1 MMVRG
6 RFLLLSTFLLLA
18 SFATSALPAQVVSIE
33 SAIRS
38 GQYAEALSMADAVLQ
53 KDSGDYR
60 VWALK
65 GIALSL
71 KGEPP
76 AALGAFQRSLALSP
90 EYPPAMEGEAELLYQ
105 AGDKRAIPLL
115 QKILKVNP
123 ADLTAHEM
131 LGVAQAKQENC
142 NGAISQFQLAEKT
155 VASHSESLEWYG
167 YCLMRGNQ
175 FARAATTFA
184 QLVDLLPEKPY
195 ARYDLALVQ
204 TLANKNEDAIRTLQ
218 PLLSAETADPDV
230 LSLASEAYEAVGD
243 TPKAVSLLRGAIV
256 LQPGSADFYVRFAGL
271 CLSHD
276 SFEAGLHMVNAG
288 LEHIPE
294 EPSLYI
300 MRGLLYGQLTKY
312 DKAEQDFETAEKL
325 NPAAVT
331 SAYAL
336 ALTEIQAG
344 HPQDALAEVQRKL
357 KDHPNDASLH
367 LVLAKIL
374 VEKGAAAGSAP
385 FRQAIDSALV
395 AVRLKPDF
403 TAARDLLA
411 GLYLKSG
418 QNALAIE
425 QCRHALQTDPSDQ
438 SALYH
443 LITASTKSGQ
453 KAEVNALVQRLMA
466 LQRGQQ
472 ENQTHYKL
480 VEQDRATGK

>member
-1 MMVRG
+1 
-6 RFLLLSTFLLLA
+6 
-18 SFATSALPAQVVSIE
+18 
-33 SAIRS
+33 
-38 GQYAEALSMADAVLQ
+38 
-53 KDSGDYR
+53 
-60 VWALK
+60 
-65 GIALSL
+65 
-71 KGEPP
+71 
-76 AALGAFQRSLALSP
+76 
-90 EYPPAMEGEAELLYQ
+90 
-105 AGDKRAIPLL
+105 
-115 QKILKVNP
+115 
-123 ADLTAHEM
+123 
-131 LGVAQAKQENC
+131 
-142 NGAISQFQLAEKT
+142 
-155 VASHSESLEWYG
+155 
-167 YCLMRGNQ
+167 
-175 FARAATTFA
+175 
-184 QLVDLLPEKPY
+184 
-195 ARYDLALVQ
+195 
-204 TLANKNEDAIRTLQ
+204 
-218 PLLSAETADPDV
+218 LSAETADPDV

-466 LQRGQQ
+466 LQRRQQ